1 MIEVLLSPRCVR
13 KLKRELRAA
22 GRNEIG
28 GVLAAEQVADG
39 KFLVRDLSVQRN
51 GTPTSFDRDP
61 VRHRK
66 FMRRFHLI
74 TGNRP
79 ERFNYLGEWHSHP
92 SFPALPSLPDLR
104 QLHAEIHDPEQ
115 ASTFLVLLIVKL
127 GLDGRIIGS
136 THAFR
141 RNHPPLRVILGAAD
155 SVSVH
160 EETGFAA
167 PGPQRSL
174 QHDEGSRTTDARR
187 FRSQSWRRFT

>member
-104 QLHAEIHDPEQ
+104 QMHAEIHDPEQ

-167 PGPQRSL
+167 PGPQRSA
-174 QHDEGSRTTDARR
+174 T
-187 FRSQSWRRFT
+187 FTAA